1 MAQKSNKQLNIQ
13 PKSLFLIFIVLAIVI
28 LTYSIV
34 ELLQSKKEL
43 RMLMEEQSH
52 SLLETTLA
60 ASNTALLSYE
70 EIDKEIKNRLLNNAG
85 LIRLL
90 FERNQ
95 LTNKLLEQ
103 IALDNNIFRINIF

>member
-1 MAQKSNKQLNIQ
+1 MAQKSNKQINIQ
-13 PKSLFLIFIVLAIVI
+13 PKSIFLIFIVLAIVI

-70 EIDKEIKNRLLNNAG
+70 EIDKEIALLKLQAMGVN
-85 LIRLL
+85 IDV
-90 FERNQ
+90 
-95 LTNKLLEQ
+95 LTEEQ
-103 IALDNNIFRINIF
+103 VRYLNSCQEGT